1 MKKILFIFIACICLM
16 IMGCTS
22 NNENTITHKP
32 FKKYEVLLSTKD
44 TIYIDAYRYYTW
56 DNSGMFS
63 AGNTIMYTFEDD
75 IHNILM
81 EIQNAVYVKEIK

>member
-1 MKKILFIFIACICLM
+1 MKKILFIAVMCLM

-22 NNENTITHKP
+22 NNENSISHKS

-44 TIYIDAYRYYTW
+44 TIYVDAYTYQTW

-63 AGNTIMYTFEDD
+63 AGNAIVYTFYDD
-75 IHNILM
+75 RYSTLI
-81 EIQNAVYVKEIK
+81 EIKNPVYVKEIK

>member
-1 MKKILFIFIACICLM
+1 MKKILFIVVMCLI

-22 NNENTITHKP
+22 NNENTISHKP
-32 FKKYEVLLSTKD
+32 FKKYEVLLPTKD

-56 DNSGMFS
+56 DNSSMFG
-63 AGNTIMYTFEDD
+63 AGNAIVYTFEDD
-75 IHNILM
+75 YHNILM